1 LKRAKTLVSPVSTQV
16 LPVVATALT
25 LKPEKL
31 VLLSTKRVDAFARMV
46 ERALETR
53 GVEVERREIDP
64 YDPSSI
70 ASQTT
75 DLKGSLFLLNCGTK
89 FTAVNLYR
97 LFPETSLYYLS
108 SGEIVDFNG
117 KRLAKAPENLIDVE
131 LHAAA
136 YGFKI
141 LGERRDWERI
151 KERAPLTYAVA
162 SSLRY
167 QHLLTDLFHRG
178 SFSSIPDQGLFK
190 LLLKYSLIKR
200 ERRGYRVADRDY
212 AGGKWLEELVALE
225 LLKSGFYSV
234 KLGVTL
240 EWFDSGVTN
249 EVDVLGVKNNR
260 LYLFS
265 CKSGKNSKNFGRHLY
280 EVEELAERIGGD
292 FGRSFLVVSDEV
304 AVEEPPSPKDFPGV
318 PPCPYRE
325 CEERWKE
332 FYATPQG
339 KEYSKRQKLYR
350 RYLYLKKR
358 ARLLGVE
365 VIPVR
370 KVLEG
375 LRCLT

>member
-1 LKRAKTLVSPVSTQV
+1 LKRVSTLVSPVSTQV
-16 LPVVATALT
+16 LPVVVTALT
-25 LKPEKL
+25 LKPERL
-31 VLLSTKRVDAFARMV
+31 VLLSTRKVDPFARMI
-46 ERALETR
+46 ERALEAR
-53 GVEVERREIDP
+53 GVEVERREVDP
-64 YDPSSI
+64 YDFSSI
-70 ASQTT
+70 SSRTS

-97 LFPETSLYYLS
+97 LFPEASLYYLPT
-108 SGEIVDFNG
+108 GEIVDFDGNAV
-117 KRLAKAPENLIDVE
+117 AKAPEDLVDVE

-141 LGERRDWERI
+141 LGERRDWDRI

-162 SSLRY
+162 SNLHY
-167 QHLLTDLFHRG
+167 QHLLTDLFRRG
-178 SFSSIPDQGLFK
+178 VVSSIPSGDFLK
-190 LLLKYSLIKR
+190 LLLKFSVVRK
-200 ERRGYRVADRDY
+200 ERSGYRVLDKDY

-225 LLKSGFYSV
+225 LLKAGFYDAR
-234 KLGVTL
+234 LGVVL

-265 CKSGKNSKNFGRHLY
+265 CKSGKNSKSFSRHLY

-304 AVEEPPSPKDFPGV
+304 AVENPPSPEEFPGL
-318 PPCPYRE
+318 PPCSYRE
-325 CEERWKE
+325 CRERWEE

-339 KEYSKRQKLYR
+339 KEYSKRLRLYR
-350 RYLYLKKR
+350 RYSALKKR

-365 VIPVR
+365 VLPVR

-375 LRCLT
+375 LKCLT